1 MLVRWSQDVMASIFF
16 LIKVYFLDYLVNH
29 FFLFI
34 VGFTWIIYFHKYIY
48 IERNSLSVDE
58 NICSP
63 MGVEL
68 SGEGIAGRR

>member
-1 MLVRWSQDVMASIFF
+1 MAETQSNVKLDGFRSRVSSF
-16 LIKVYFLDYLVNH
+16 LRVWRVL
-29 FFLFI
+29 
-34 VGFTWIIYFHKYIY
+34 
-48 IERNSLSVDE
+48 IERNSLSVDD